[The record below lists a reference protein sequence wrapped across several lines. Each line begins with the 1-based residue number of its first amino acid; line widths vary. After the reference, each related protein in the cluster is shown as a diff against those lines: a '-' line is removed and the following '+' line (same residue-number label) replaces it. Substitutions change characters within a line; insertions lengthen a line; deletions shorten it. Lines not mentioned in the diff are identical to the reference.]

1 MARTVTTSLLLV
13 ALTSIWPTVTTA
25 QQVNDTLR
33 DGDSIFID
41 GTTFRVTPGTARSDP
56 LAAINGSGAR
66 ELGPGAIVF
75 RSRSRLY
82 IIDAP
87 LPAVASPNPLGV
99 PIETDKTR
107 TDRIRIEYVPP
118 DNPDHR
124 GVYDLLRE
132 RTMLEKIQKL
142 FSPFRLPADVTVRTQ
157 SCDGQVNS
165 WYERENGRPSVTIC
179 YEYVRHIMVN
189 VEMDDT
195 PWGIT
200 RKDALCGQFVFVVAH
215 ELAHAFFDIFT
226 IPVFGREEDAADQ
239 FAAYF
244 MLQLGK
250 TEARRLVGGA
260 SYAYMDFIK
269 GYKDNPKVSIPLAA
283 FSSNHGSPE
292 ERFFN
297 LLCIAY
303 GADAALFTDVVEKGL
318 LPKTRARDCAYEFK
332 TLQYAVRREIGPH
345 LDRQASKVAWDV
357 PPVQQATTV
366 GAAP

>member
-1 MARTVTTSLLLV
+1 MTRTVTTSLLV
-13 ALTSIWPTVTTA
+13 FALASMCPTVATS
-25 QQVNDTLR
+25 QQVNDTLG
-33 DGDSIFID
+33 DGDGLFID
-41 GTTFRVTPGTARSDP
+41 GTTFRLTPGIARSDP
-56 LAAINGSGAR
+56 VGAINGSGAR

-87 LPAVASPNPLGV
+87 LPAVASPHAVGV
-99 PIETDKTR
+99 PVETDKAR
-107 TDRIRIEYVPP
+107 TNRIRIEYVPP
-118 DNPDHR
+118 DNPEHR
-124 GVYDLLRE
+124 GVYDLLRD
-132 RTMLEKIQKL
+132 RTMLEKVQNL

-200 RKDALCGQFVFVVAH
+200 RKDALCGQFLFVVAH
-215 ELAHAFFDIFT
+215 EIAHAFFDIFT
-226 IPVFGREEDAADQ
+226 VPIFGREEDAADQ

-269 GYKDNPKVSIPLAA
+269 GYKDNPKVSIPLAS

-292 ERFFN
+292 ERFYN

-303 GADAALFTDVVEKGL
+303 GGDQALFTDVVEKGL
-318 LPKTRARDCAYEFK
+318 LPKTRARDCGYEFK
-332 TLQYAVRREIGPH
+332 TLQYAVLREIGPH
-345 LDRQASKVAWDV
+345 LDQLAAKVAWAAT
-357 PPVQQATTV
+357 PVQQASV